1 MMPLI
6 LSRLSF
12 LIIYLRTALHSVPD
26 SCCMD
31 LKIINNFISIE
42 EIRGRTISRRLFVV
56 CQVQVAFSTAL
67 LQNSPR
73 PVKNFFTE
81 NLSTLKFKKVFVS
94 KKINNILFYTR
105 LSTFSQD
112 NLFSSSRVKVCV
124 QNSRDLTN

>member
-12 LIIYLRTALHSVPD
+12 LIIYLKTALHSVPD

-31 LKIINNFISIE
+31 LKIINNIISIE
-42 EIRGRTISRRLFVV
+42 EIRGRTINRHIFVV
-56 CQVQVAFSTAL
+56 CHVQVAFSTAL
-67 LQNSPR
+67 LQNSTR

-81 NLSTLKFKKVFVS
+81 NLSTLKFKKGFVC
-94 KKINNILFYTR
+94 KKINIIFYTK

-112 NLFSSSRVKVCV
+112 NLFSTSRVKVCV